1 MQGADRVI
9 DSFCGMRSHDRLII
23 WVLAAC
29 LLSIRVEAQGFSAY
43 FEDAGVDASEEN
55 SVFLLL
61 IVFFVVNFFTPILS
75 FMFRTY
81 VVRFVDKANERLSEI
96 QQRISE
102 RISDAGRK
110 LSDKVRS

>member
-1 MQGADRVI
+1 
-9 DSFCGMRSHDRLII
+9 MRAYIKLL
-23 WVLAAC
+23 LALVAC
-29 LLSIRVEAQGFSAY
+29 ILSLEVEAQGFEAY

-61 IVFFVVNFFTPILS
+61 IIFFAINFVTPFLT
-75 FMFRTY
+75 FLYRNY
-81 VVRFVDKANERLSEI
+81 VTRIVDHANTRLSEI
-96 QQRISE
+96 QQSISE

>member
-1 MQGADRVI
+1 
-9 DSFCGMRSHDRLII
+9 MRSHDRLII